1 MSGGLV
7 GPVQSVP
14 GAKLVNA
21 SQPGAI
27 LVVLQNGKVRS
38 VVDPGKRVGKFFR
51 GPMIGNF
58 QVIEVN
64 TGWVNVK
71 RKITNVRSAAD
82 GGPQYQAVSLTAS
95 ATAQLNPGNSYRDLK
110 RLINDA
116 GLGLADALVAALTS
130 GLERELRA
138 TFAKFSHEFWYSSS
152 LTGEFA
158 SKFPVRTAFGPAGYE
173 GLLSVI
179 SIDNIEAEWD
189 EHFLTKL
196 NAEKDV
202 AISDSIRAAAVAEEQ
217 IANARAVTHAEG
229 EAKVALAQANAR
241 RELEQEFQYF
251 AALLGR
257 PPEYFTDPAA
267 YADLMSRRHE
277 LALKLLE
284 PHNQGLLHTRPE
296 LLGVF
301 SGDIGQAPRPAT
313 SPQHPLQLSG
323 TGAEPGGPPTID
335 IVPELEFSSNARLRR
350 KWRAERP
357 GDDVAGIACAQRRN
371 SAAVAAILNGPPPGP
386 AEIEL
391 VEQAF
396 AEYLGVERVSIAC
409 TSAASTLG
417 EIVTGLVSAIAP
429 RFASAVTVGADVHRD
444 AGEEQLIIT
453 LTSASGAAAELRDQL
468 TQPEPPLLAAIEE
481 LLSFDEARAEAVF
494 A

>member
-1 MSGGLV
+1 MNGGLV

-38 VVDPGKRVGKFFR
+38 VVEPGKRVGKFFR

-71 RKITNVRSAAD
+71 RKITNVRSAKD
-82 GGPQYQAVSLTAS
+82 GAIQYQAVSLTVS
-95 ATAQLNPGNSYRDLK
+95 VTAQINPGNGYRVLK

-138 TFAKFSHEFWYSSS
+138 TFARGSHEFWHSSS
-152 LTGEFA
+152 LTAEFA
-158 SKFPVRTAFGPAGYE
+158 SMFPVRSAFGPSGYE

-179 SIDNIEAEWD
+179 SIDSVEAEWD
-189 EHFLTKL
+189 EHYLTKL
-196 NAEKDV
+196 TAEKDV

-217 IANARAVTHAEG
+217 IANARAATHAAG
-229 EAKVALAQANAR
+229 EAEVAAVQANAR
-241 RELEQEFQYF
+241 LELLQQVQAYAE
-251 AALLGR
+251 LLGR

-267 YADLMSRRHE
+267 YADLMGRRHE
-277 LALKLLE
+277 LAMKLIE
-284 PHNQGLLHTRPE
+284 PHNQGLLHMHPE
-296 LLGVF
+296 LLSVF
-301 SGDIGQAPRPAT
+301 SGHVGQAPLPAG
-313 SPQHPLQLSG
+313 SPQPLQL
-323 TGAEPGGPPTID
+323 AAAPGPLSGPPTID
-335 IVPELEFSSNARLRR
+335 ITPELEFSSNARLRR

-357 GDDVAGIACAQRRN
+357 GDDVLGIASAQRRN
-371 SAAVAAILNGPPPGP
+371 SAAVVAVVDGPPPGP
-386 AEIEL
+386 AELET
-391 VEQAF
+391 VEKAF
-396 AEYLGVERVSIAC
+396 AEYLDAERVTIVC
-409 TSAASTLG
+409 TPAASTLP
-417 EIVTGLVSAIAP
+417 ELVSSLVTAIAP
-429 RFASAVTVGADVHRD
+429 RFAASVTVGADVHRD
-444 AGEEQLIIT
+444 LDGEQLVIT
-453 LTSASGAAAELRDQL
+453 LTSPSGAAAELRDQL

-481 LLSFDEARAEAVF
+481 LLSFDEARVEAVF